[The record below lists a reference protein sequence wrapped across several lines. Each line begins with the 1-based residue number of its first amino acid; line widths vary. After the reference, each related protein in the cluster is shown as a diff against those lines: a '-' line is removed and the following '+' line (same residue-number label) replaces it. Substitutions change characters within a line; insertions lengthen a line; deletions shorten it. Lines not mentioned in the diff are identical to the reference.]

1 MDQILQYYET
11 ELDYM
16 RRAFDA
22 FEVAHPQKAKALG
35 ISAGRSSDPDV
46 QRLADSVALHA
57 ARLAK
62 RLDDTLPETALD
74 LIRMLAPTFLL
85 GAPSYAVVKPDAV
98 SGVLGEPVTLGA
110 GTRMPVALTED
121 GTECL
126 FTVAR
131 DVALKPCA
139 IRAVTLERAPL
150 RFDVPD
156 ALRGCE
162 AAICLTVTPS
172 EAGQGLKDIGCD
184 RLEFYVAASGG
195 RKHRLI
201 DVLSG
206 DVLGVGYAAASE
218 NLPQRERQTRMLPL
232 DSLRLTMESEKSTFL
247 PREAVEPPAL
257 SRLRDF
263 LAYPDKAS
271 FFTLAQ
277 TDGGFQACPSGAV
290 EVRFF
295 LSSSG
300 AQKLSSLE
308 HGDLQIN
315 VVPVVNLYRDQSA
328 PVRYDYARTQVPVK
342 PGSASDMNVAC
353 LQIRDIRKL
362 TSDGEASLPRITSP
376 RRRGTRSQPVW
387 QERFT
392 VGEFDLARREVSFS
406 VEADLGPDPE
416 PLDFVADLYCSNG
429 RAAFALRPGTQ
440 VFFSDDRVAEIPFR
454 LLAEP
459 SVPILPDMRAER
471 LWDLLSL
478 INGNFTTVFDAQSP
492 VEALKEALHL
502 CAPSGY
508 ADVANAIWDVTVT
521 QSIAP
526 VQIGR
531 KVLLSSGSR
540 IEVVLDVEALPY
552 ARHVF
557 AAALHLYFA
566 SLVSY
571 DRFFQLSLR
580 ERGRPHPFKVF
591 QRQHG
596 GQVCG

>member
-22 FEVAHPQKAKALG
+22 FEATHPQKAKTLG

-74 LIRMLAPTFLL
+74 LIRMLEPTFLL
-85 GAPSYAVVKPDAV
+85 GAPSYAAVKLDAT
-98 SGVLGEPVTLGA
+98 SEALGDPVILRT
-110 GTRMPVALTED
+110 GTRMPAALTED
-121 GTECL
+121 GADCL
-126 FTVAR
+126 FSVAR
-131 DVALKPCA
+131 DVALKPCV
-139 IRAVTLERAPL
+139 ISEVTLERVPL
-150 RFDVPD
+150 RFDVPNG
-156 ALRGCE
+156 LRGCE
-162 AAICLTVTPS
+162 AVLCLTLAPF
-172 EAGQGLKDIGCD
+172 EAAQGFKDIGFD
-184 RLEFYVAASGG
+184 RFELYVSASGG

-206 DVLGVGYAAASE
+206 DVLGVGYAAASAG
-218 NLPQRERQTRMLPL
+218 LQQPARQTCMLPL
-232 DSLRLTMESEKSTFL
+232 DGFGLTMGLDKTTFL
-247 PREAVEPPAL
+247 PREASQPPAL

-277 TDGGFQACPSGAV
+277 TDGGFQACPTGPV
-290 EVRFF
+290 ELRFF
-295 LSSSG
+295 LSSAG
-300 AQKLSSLE
+300 AQKLSSVEL
-308 HGDLQIN
+308 GDLATN
-315 VVPVVNLYRDQSA
+315 VVPVVNLYLDQSL
-328 PVRYDYARTQVPVK
+328 PVRYDYARTQVPIK
-342 PGSASDMNVAC
+342 PNSAADMHVAC
-353 LQIRDIRKL
+353 LQIRDIQKL
-362 TSDGEASLPRITSP
+362 TAEGEVSLPRITSP
-376 RRRGTRSQPVW
+376 RRRSAPRLPVW
-387 QERFT
+387 QERYT

-406 VEADLGPDPE
+406 VDAGLGTDPE

-440 VFFSDDRVAEIPFR
+440 VSFSDDRVAEIPFR
-454 LLAEP
+454 LLDEP

-471 LWDLLSL
+471 LWDFLSL
-478 INGNFTTVFDAQSP
+478 LNGNFTTVFDAQSP
-492 VEALKEALHL
+492 AEALKEALHL

-540 IEVVLDVEALPY
+540 IEVVLDVEALPF

-591 QRQHG
+591 ERQHG
-596 GQVCG
+596 GQLCG

>member
-11 ELDYM
+11 ELDYI

-22 FEVAHPQKAKALG
+22 FEASHPQKAKALG
-35 ISAGRSSDPDV
+35 INAGRSSDPDV

-85 GAPSYAVVKPDAV
+85 GAPSYGAVQLDADADQL
-98 SGVLGEPVTLGA
+98 SDPVTFA
-110 GTRMPVALTED
+110 TGTRMSVTLAD
-121 GTECL
+121 GGADCL

-131 DVALKPCA
+131 DVGLKPCE

-150 RFDVPD
+150 RFDVPED
-156 ALRGCE
+156 LRGCE
-162 AAICLTVTPS
+162 AAICITLAPFDPS
-172 EAGQGLKDIGCD
+172 QGLKDVGLDI
-184 RLEFYVAASGG
+184 LELYVSASGG

-206 DVLGVGYAAASE
+206 DVLGVGYAPAQAGQQIARHSH
-218 NLPQRERQTRMLPL
+218 MLPL
-232 DSLRLTMESEKSTFL
+232 DGFGLTMGHEKSTFL
-247 PREAVEPPAL
+247 PREAAQPPAL

-271 FFTLAQ
+271 FFTLAE
-277 TDGGFQACPSGAV
+277 TDGGFSNVPAGPV
-290 EVRFF
+290 ELRFF
-295 LSSSG
+295 LSSQG
-300 AQKLSSLE
+300 AQKLSSLKT
-308 HGDLQIN
+308 GDLVTN
-315 VVPVVNLYRDQSA
+315 VVPVVNLYLDQSL
-328 PVRYDYARTQVPVK
+328 PVRYDYARTQVPVR
-342 PGSASDMNVAC
+342 PSSASDMDVAC

-362 TSDGEASLPRITSP
+362 TSEGEALLPRITSSG
-376 RRRGTRSQPVW
+376 RRDARSLPVW

-406 VEADLGPDPE
+406 VEANLGPDPE

-429 RAAFALRPGTQ
+429 KAAFALRPDTR
-440 VFFSDDRVAEIPFR
+440 VFFSDDRVAETPFR
-454 LLAEP
+454 LLDEP
-459 SVPILPDMRAER
+459 SVPILPDLRVER
-471 LWDLLSL
+471 LWDVLSL

-508 ADVANAIWDVTVT
+508 ADVANAIWDVKIT

-531 KVLLSSGSR
+531 KVLLSSGSQ
-540 IEVVLDVEALPY
+540 IEVVLDVEALPF

-557 AAALHLYFA
+557 ATALHLYFA
-566 SLVSY
+566 SLISY
-571 DRFFQLSLR
+571 DRFFNLSLR
-580 ERGRPHPFKVF
+580 ERGRTHPFKVF
-591 QRQHG
+591 KRQHG
-596 GQVCG
+596 AQICG